1 MISHIFSKT
10 KPINFLLLIFL
21 LAIYIVLYEGFVGIE
36 NNSSAPFLQNSAQ
49 NLGFFAKA
57 IGLLVPSIFL
67 MDFVLKRN
75 KLVLTQAYTLLF
87 FVIFTGIF
95 TAVFK
100 STSLLLSHFFVLMG
114 LRRII
119 SLKNKGRSKK
129 KVFEASLW
137 FLVASF
143 FYDWALLYFV
153 VLFLAVFLHNKN
165 AIQHLGL
172 MVWAAGVYAL
182 LLQAFVI
189 GTQGSEFFQTHYI
202 FLISTAPL
210 KEKIGLEL
218 SLFFGSSLLLL
229 IWLVTKSR
237 NTTNP
242 SLGRQNSLRLLF
254 LSALVGLGL
263 YFLSPD
269 PGFSPLIFSFFPMAF
284 LWSRLTE
291 ELTKTWQKELLLWSA
306 LSVPLWGLLAYLIQ
320 N

>member
-21 LAIYIVLYEGFVGIE
+21 LAIHIVLYEGFVGIE
-36 NNSSAPFLQNSAQ
+36 NNSSAPFLQNSVQ

-100 STSLLLSHFFVLMG
+100 STYLMLSHFFVLMG

-172 MVWAAGVYAL
+172 MVWAVGVYAL

-202 FLISTAPL
+202 FLTSTAPL

-237 NTTNP
+237 NNSNP

-269 PGFSPLIFSFFPMAF
+269 PGFSPLIFCFFPIAF

-291 ELTKTWQKELLLWSA
+291 ELTKTWQRELLLWGA
-306 LSVPLWGLLAYLIQ
+306 LSVPLWSLLAYMIQ